1 MHKVVSHQDWVK
13 ARQALLAKEKKFT
26 RLREELSQE
35 RRGLPWESVAKD
47 YQFEGPQGR
56 ESLAELFAG
65 RSQLIVYHFMF
76 GPDWNAGCPHC
87 SFWADSFDGVITHL
101 QQRDV
106 TMVAISRAPYEKLKA
121 YQKRLG
127 WSFKWLSSGETSFNF
142 DYQASFT
149 PDELAKKQALYNYVQ
164 QDPGHPE
171 REGVSVFFKDDSG
184 EIFHTYSTY
193 ARGIDIVNT
202 AYHYLDLVPKG
213 RDENGRP
220 QFWVRRRDEYEGS
233 APATRA

>member
-1 MHKVVSHQDWVK
+1 MAHQ
-13 ARQALLAKEKKFT
+13 
-26 RLREELSQE
+26 
-35 RRGLPWESVAKD
+35 
-47 YQFEGPQGR
+47 
-56 ESLAELFAG
+56 
-65 RSQLIVYHFMF
+65 
-76 GPDWNAGCPHC
+76 
-87 SFWADSFDGVITHL
+87 
-101 QQRDV
+101 
-106 TMVAISRAPYEKLKA
+106 
-121 YQKRLG
+121 RLG

-149 PDELAKKQALYNYVQ
+149 PDELANKQALYNYVQ

-202 AYHYLDLVPKG
+202 AYHYLDLAPKG
-213 RDENGRP
+213 RDENGRG

-233 APATRA
+233 APDIRA